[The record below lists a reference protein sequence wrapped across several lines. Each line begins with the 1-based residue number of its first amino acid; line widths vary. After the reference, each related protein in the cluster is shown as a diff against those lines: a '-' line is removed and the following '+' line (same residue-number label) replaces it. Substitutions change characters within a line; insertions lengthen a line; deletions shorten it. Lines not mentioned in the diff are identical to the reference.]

1 VKQLDRLHPQLM
13 GQRLGQQPIAPMV
26 SFAARTEQLD
36 LLSVVK
42 ASQTISGEIEIEKLV
57 GTLLQV
63 VLEQGGARK
72 GYLILARDG
81 SLSIEAEATLEE
93 QGVVTRV
100 LPSLP
105 VESSTLLP
113 VTVAH
118 YARLTREPVILDDA
132 TAHTGKWATDAYF
145 TRHRPRSVLC
155 LPIVRQ
161 ESLVGLL
168 YLENSLAAGAF
179 TPDRLTALALLAAQ
193 AAISMENALLHG
205 EAQRA
210 VRVRDE
216 FLVVASHELRTPMT
230 PITLSLRTLQDA
242 QRSGQITLPAP
253 LSQLVELAARQGVRL
268 NRLIA
273 DLLAVS
279 CVETGFL
286 PLDLSEVEL
295 GAIVR
300 DVAEGFAAELS
311 GARCALSV
319 RCDAPVVGR
328 WDSSRIEH
336 LVKTLLSNA
345 IKFGAGKPIEI
356 LVTREGATARL
367 AVRDHGIG
375 IDPARQ
381 ALVFGRLERGVSVQH
396 YGGLG
401 LGLYIGRRIVEA
413 HRGSIRVESGAGVG
427 STFTVEL
434 PCAGPNEASARE

>member
-1 VKQLDRLHPQLM
+1 
-13 GQRLGQQPIAPMV
+13 
-26 SFAARTEQLD
+26 
-36 LLSVVK
+36 
-42 ASQTISGEIEIEKLV
+42 
-57 GTLLQV
+57 
-63 VLEQGGARK
+63 
-72 GYLILARDG
+72 
-81 SLSIEAEATLEE
+81 
-93 QGVVTRV
+93 
-100 LPSLP
+100 
-105 VESSTLLP
+105 
-113 VTVAH
+113 
-118 YARLTREPVILDDA
+118 
-132 TAHTGKWATDAYF
+132 
-145 TRHRPRSVLC
+145 
-155 LPIVRQ
+155 
-161 ESLVGLL
+161 
-168 YLENSLAAGAF
+168 
-179 TPDRLTALALLAAQ
+179 
-193 AAISMENALLHG
+193 
-205 EAQRA
+205 
-210 VRVRDE
+210 VRDE

-381 ALVFGRLERGVSVQH
+381 ALVFERLERGVSVQH

-413 HRGSIRVESGAGVG
+413 HRGSIRVESGVGVG

-434 PCAGPNEASARE
+434 PCAGPKEASAED